1 MEKALFLA
9 AFFFAYTVQAITG
22 FAGNI
27 FAMPVGTTLLGLAP
41 TVAILNA
48 MGFFACGLLAAL
60 NWRDIQ
66 WRELGKIVGTMMV
79 FMVVGIWLDTLMP
92 LHVLLKVYGAVII
105 AIGLKNL
112 LVRQQKFL
120 PEWALWAV
128 LALAGLI
135 QGMFVSG
142 GALLVIYAVQK
153 LRDRQQ
159 FRITLSAT
167 WGVLNLVYALIA
179 HLIHDIDGVATI
191 LIDRFKQG
199 NRVLNGFERQYDV
212 FFAHLHIPC
221 HLRHGGLS
229 SQLIGEPLARLESL
243 VCRISKGARN
253 TDLVVVPQVAA
264 NLADNHRYGIG

>member
-167 WGVLNLVYALIA
+167 WGVLNLIYALIA
-179 HLIHDIDGVATI
+179 VRQGHFTGDVLQMVAMCVPLAVVATF
-191 LIDRFKQG
+191 LG
-199 NRVLNGFERQYDV
+199 NKLQK
-212 FFAHLHIPC
+212 
-221 HLRHGGLS
+221 
-229 SQLIGEPLARLESL
+229 
-243 VCRISKGARN
+243 RISQEKFLRLTYVLLLCIG
-253 TDLVVVPQVAA
+253 TVLLVTS
-264 NLADNHRYGIG
+264 

>member
-27 FAMPVGTTLLGLAP
+27 FAMPVGTTLLGLHS

-48 MGFFACGLLAAL
+48 MGFFACGLLTVL
-60 NWRDIQ
+60 NLKSVN
-66 WRELGKIVGTMMV
+66 WRELGKIIGVMVV
-79 FMVVGIWLDTLMP
+79 FMFVGIWLDTLMP
-92 LHVLLKVYGAVII
+92 LHVLLKIYGVVVI

-112 LVRQQKFL
+112 IAPQQKFM
-120 PEWALWAV
+120 PEWALWII

-159 FRITLSAT
+159 FRIMLSAT
-167 WGVLNLVYALIA
+167 WTILNLIYAGIA
-179 HLIHDIDGVATI
+179 
-191 LIDRFKQG
+191 FQQG
-199 NRVLNGFERQYDV
+199 NFTGDVLQIIV
-212 FFAHLHIPC
+212 LCI
-221 HLRHGGLS
+221 
-229 SQLIGEPLARLESL
+229 PLAVLATFL
-243 VCRISKGARN
+243 GNKLQKKISQEKFLKL
-253 TDLVVVPQVAA
+253 TYVML
-264 NLADNHRYGIG
+264 LCIGVILLITS

>member
-27 FAMPVGTTLLGLAP
+27 FAMPVGTTLLGLES
-41 TVAILNA
+41 TVAVLNA
-48 MGFFACGLLAAL
+48 MGVFACGLLAVTNL
-60 NWRDIQ
+60 KSVN
-66 WRELGKIVGTMMV
+66 WRELGKMLSVMAV
-79 FMVVGIWLDTLMP
+79 FMFVGIWLDTVMP
-92 LHVLLKVYGAVII
+92 LHVLLKLYGVVLV
-105 AIGLKNL
+105 AIGAKNL
-112 LVRQQKFL
+112 LRPRTGFL
-120 PEWALWAV
+120 PEWALWVV

-179 HLIHDIDGVATI
+179 VRQGHFTGDVLQMVAMCVPLAVVATF
-191 LIDRFKQG
+191 LG
-199 NRVLNGFERQYDV
+199 NKLQK
-212 FFAHLHIPC
+212 
-221 HLRHGGLS
+221 
-229 SQLIGEPLARLESL
+229 
-243 VCRISKGARN
+243 RISQEKFLRLTYVLLLCIG
-253 TDLVVVPQVAA
+253 TVL
-264 NLADNHRYGIG
+264 LATS